1 MPFLNNLALKCNQ
14 PPGMRLQAYATSAA
28 PQLSLRI
35 LAVIHC
41 DSESKASAIH
51 RQRHE
56 ARYNSQVLSRQC
68 RSSRC
73 CWLTWQGSGARC

>member
-1 MPFLNNLALKCNQ
+1 MHFLDNLALKCNQ
-14 PPGMRLQAYATSAA
+14 RPRMRLQATALSAA

-41 DSESKASAIH
+41 EPESKASAVH